1 MNMDMQHQAHREP
14 PSFIFTRSTR
24 IWELLAGDMAA
35 AAVSAT
41 LVAPT
46 VTIIDRAIVEKA
58 SSNQPLLRSLRHQAW
73 SLVKSPRQFMLS
85 LPFGIVWSLYAG
97 TYGVANVAE
106 TISERLTPEHVGT
119 IVGASAFLVNV
130 PLGVWK
136 DIRFA
141 QMFARIPSRVANTAA
156 ATATATVPM
165 PKLRPSRSATTV
177 WLVRDALTLFGS
189 FTFAPRLAAAIPDNL
204 ALHPQ
209 TISQLSVPALT
220 QIVAT
225 PLHLLGLDLTTRQHH
240 VPWMQ
245 RIADTTRSGLLSTTI
260 VRCFRILPAFGFGC
274 IGNTEMR
281 KALHKQHEQFD

>member
-1 MNMDMQHQAHREP
+1 MDMQKQTHRES
-14 PSFIFTRSTR
+14 PSFLFTRSTR
-24 IWELLAGDMAA
+24 IWELLAGDITAA
-35 AAVSAT
+35 ALSAT

-58 SSNQPLLRSLRHQAW
+58 ASSQPLLRSLRHQAW

-106 TISERLTPEHVGT
+106 TISERLTPDHVGA

-130 PLGVWK
+130 PLGVYK
-136 DIRFA
+136 DVRFA
-141 QMFARIPSRVANTAA
+141 QIFARVPSRVANTAA

-165 PKLRPSRSATTV
+165 PKVRPSRSATTV

-189 FTFAPRLAAAIPDNL
+189 FTFAPRLAAAVPDNL
-204 ALHPQ
+204 AFSPQ

-220 QIVAT
+220 QFVAT
-225 PLHLLGLDLTTRQHH
+225 PLHLLGLDLATRQHH
-240 VPWMQ
+240 VPWTE
-245 RIADTTRSGLLSTTI
+245 RVVDITRSGLLSTTI

>member
-1 MNMDMQHQAHREP
+1 MDMQHQTQREP

-24 IWELLAGDMAA
+24 IWELLAGDVAA

-73 SLVKSPRQFMLS
+73 SLVKSPRHFMLS
-85 LPFGIVWSLYAG
+85 LPFGIVLTLYAG

-204 ALHPQ
+204 AVHPQ

-281 KALHKQHEQFD
+281 KALHKQHEQYD

>member
-1 MNMDMQHQAHREP
+1 MDMQHQIHRESP
-14 PSFIFTRSTR
+14 AFIFTRSTR
-24 IWELLAGDMAA
+24 IWELLAGDLTAA
-35 AAVSAT
+35 ALSAT

-58 SSNQPLLRSLRHQAW
+58 SSNQPLLKSLRHQAW

-85 LPFGIVWSLYAG
+85 LPFGIVWGLYAG

-130 PLGVWK
+130 PLGVYK
-136 DIRFA
+136 DVRFA
-141 QMFARIPSRVANTAA
+141 QMFARVPSRVANTAA
-156 ATATATVPM
+156 AAATATVPM

-189 FTFAPRLAAAIPDNL
+189 FTFAPRLASALPDNL
-204 ALHPQ
+204 AVHPQ

-220 QIVAT
+220 QIIAT

-240 VPWMQ
+240 VPWSQ
-245 RIADTTRSGLLSTTI
+245 RFAHIRTGLLSTTI

-281 KALHKQHEQFD
+281 KALHKQHEQYD

>member
-1 MNMDMQHQAHREP
+1 
-14 PSFIFTRSTR
+14 
-24 IWELLAGDMAA
+24 MAA

-73 SLVKSPRQFMLS
+73 SLVKSPRHFMLS
-85 LPFGIVWSLYAG
+85 LPCGIVWNLYMW
-97 TYGVANVAE
+97 TYAASNMAE
-106 TISERLTPEHVGT
+106 TLSEKLAPEHVGA
-119 IVGASAFLVNV
+119 IAGASAFMVNV

-136 DIRFA
+136 DIKFA
-141 QMFARIPSRVANTAA
+141 QMFARVPSRVANTAA
-156 ATATATVPM
+156 AAATATVPM
-165 PKLRPSRSATTV
+165 PKLRPSRPATAV

-189 FTFAPRLAAAIPDNL
+189 FTFAPRLAATVPDNL
-204 ALHPQ
+204 ALSPQ

-240 VPWMQ
+240 IPFAT
-245 RIADTTRSGLLSTTI
+245 RIKDTARSGLLSTTI

-281 KALHKQHEQFD
+281 KALHRQHEQFD